1 MSERPPAAQLAE
13 ERRRLGTLA
22 RVLPLAAI
30 EPDGLAITSEGTYVR
45 VIECEHVLQPW
56 RGDLDHRLR
65 LRERLK
71 QLITRIPDRQALQ
84 VIVEAEPLEP
94 RRALTQDWLEIRA
107 AMAGRRHA
115 GADPAAIEAMEN
127 FGYGLEQ
134 TVRRS
139 AAAVSSVTMRWWV
152 VVPYRHRPS
161 GVELPRF
168 RRGDALTLR
177 LREHEHA
184 AYESS
189 RLAANILS
197 DLRGLECR
205 ARELDG
211 SEYLA
216 LLSRWF
222 HPGEEPWPAELFK
235 RLPRLMADTD
245 PERARRHRGALL
257 AAITRGAAIDLADPE
272 HIVYPNAGQVES
284 IAHVT
289 TPPDTTSLYWLLN
302 LMCAPPPWRLSVHI
316 HARDR
321 AKTRRHY
328 RLRWRR
334 IWAGLQRKQ
343 REAKLISP
351 EEFEQ
356 EREAGEIDAELRLS
370 ASGVYDVSIFHSQ
383 RAPAEQAELLD
394 DERQAIAREM
404 EGATDARLYGGRFLG
419 ERSFVSC
426 LPLGTNP
433 LGASRGFASRNI
445 ADCVPLL
452 STSASSRGG
461 VPIGYAIPGN
471 TLERVDLFDPAY
483 RTHVALITGASGGGK
498 TVFVN
503 TTLMRSI
510 ARGAQ
515 GMIVDR
521 SSSEDAETGIR
532 EAGHYEALVDLV
544 PGAEKLHFGADRHD
558 AVLCPWDVPDP
569 ARVGSE
575 KVRFLVALHTLLI
588 GDPGRDSDERE
599 LSGEDRSLLERGIER
614 VYTVCAETGE
624 RPRESL
630 LRREL
635 LGLARHEEDAENPDG
650 DPQIA
655 SKFRGL
661 AARLHSFCQ
670 GGAHAWL
677 ADEET
682 TIPAEAPLLL
692 CDLAGLHADLAGPVM
707 LTLVDHMGRAMQQRR
722 SRFRHGAHEDAG
734 PWAGKA
740 FLVIDESWAQL
751 RSKAAGSWLNEWAR
765 RTRHMSCALYAVTQQ
780 LEDFDNEQGH
790 ALVSQ
795 SVLRVYFRTSRLSLN
810 YIRESSGLDD
820 SDLETITR
828 ELQTQKGDF
837 SEAYIDSEAHG
848 RARVRIYLSDM
859 EYWAVS
865 SDPER
870 DQPVRQLA
878 LEQAGGDPWSA
889 LRLLVDPAW
898 HREQARAIQSAAY
911 ANTNGNGA
919 GPGISDAGGGEP
931 IDGG

>member
-1 MSERPPAAQLAE
+1 M
-13 ERRRLGTLA
+13 
-22 RVLPLAAI
+22 LPLAAI
-30 EPDGLAITSEGTYVR
+30 EPDGLAITSDGTYVR
-45 VIECEHVLQPW
+45 VIEADHVLQPW
-56 RGDLDHRLR
+56 RGDIDHRLR

-84 VIVEAEPLEP
+84 FIVEAEPLDP

-107 AMAGRRHA
+107 AMAARRRE
-115 GADPAAIEAMEN
+115 GADGAAIEAMEN
-127 FGYGLEQ
+127 FGYALEQ

-139 AAAVSSVTMRWWV
+139 AAAINAVRMRWWV
-152 VVPYRHRPS
+152 VVPYRHRAAS
-161 GVELPRF
+161 IELPRL
-168 RRGDALTLR
+168 RRRDALSLS
-177 LREHEHA
+177 LREHEQA

-211 SEYLA
+211 GEYLA
-216 LLSRWF
+216 LLWRWF
-222 HPGEEPWPAELFK
+222 HPGAEPYPAELFE
-235 RLPRLMADTD
+235 RHPRLLASTD
-245 PERARRHRGALL
+245 VDQARRHRGELL
-257 AAITRGAAIDLADPE
+257 AAVTRGAAIDLADPE
-272 HIVYPNAGQVES
+272 HIAYPNAGQVES

-302 LMCAPPPWRLSVHI
+302 LMTAPPPWRLVVHI

-370 ASGVYDVSIFHSQ
+370 ASGVYDVSILHSQ
-383 RAPAEQAELLD
+383 RAAAERVELLD
-394 DERQAIAREM
+394 DERRAIAREM

-426 LPLGTNP
+426 LPLGTNA
-433 LGASRGFASRNI
+433 LGATRGFASRNI

-569 ARVGSE
+569 ARVSSE
-575 KVRFLVALHTLLI
+575 KIRFLLALHTLLI

-599 LSGEDRSLLERGIER
+599 LSGEDRSLLERGIQR
-614 VYTVCAETGE
+614 VYDVCSRTGE
-624 RPRESL
+624 RARESI

-635 LGLARHEEDAENPDG
+635 LELARHEEEADNPDG

-661 AARLHSFCQ
+661 AARLHSYCED
-670 GGAHAWL
+670 GAHAWL

-692 CDLAGLHADLAGPVM
+692 CDLAGLHGDLAGPVM

-722 SRFRHGAHEDAG
+722 SRYRHGTHEDAG

-810 YIRESSGLDD
+810 YIREASGLDD
-820 SDLETITR
+820 QDLETITK

-859 EYWAVS
+859 EYWSVS

-870 DQPVRQLA
+870 DQPIRHLA
-878 LEQAGGDPWSA
+878 LEQSGGDPWGA

-898 HREQARAIQSAAY
+898 HREQARSIHSAAY
-911 ANTNGNGA
+911 ASNGNGA
-919 GPGISDAGGGEP
+919 APSISDAGAGEP
-931 IDGG
+931 VDGG